1 MRLLLFIPALALA
14 QAPPDPN
21 LLDQFRYHYSRIS
34 PNPLTDTSDLAREAR
49 LAAILNPGVPLAEL
63 QSAQTT
69 LVRLADLIQ
78 PPPAPAAT
86 SPAPAVP
93 FRLTVIRAKGAPGF
107 ETFELFGPA
116 AEIRLR
122 DPRVREIEIS
132 PDAKSWRP
140 VPAAAPGRF
149 PLPAPARYLRFRL
162 PAGAFLSALDVS
174 TP

>member
-69 LVRLADLIQ
+69 LVRLADLLQ
-78 PPPAPAAT
+78 PSPAQAPAA
-86 SPAPAVP
+86 PALPV
-93 FRLTVIRAKGAPGF
+93 RLTVIRAKGAPGF
-107 ETFELFGPA
+107 ETFELFRPA

-122 DPRVREIEIS
+122 DARVREIEIS
-132 PDAKSWRP
+132 PDARSWRP